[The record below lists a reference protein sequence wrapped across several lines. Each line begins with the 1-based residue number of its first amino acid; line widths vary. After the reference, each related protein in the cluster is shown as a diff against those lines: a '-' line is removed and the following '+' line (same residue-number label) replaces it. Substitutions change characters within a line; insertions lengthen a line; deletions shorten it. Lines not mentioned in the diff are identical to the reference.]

1 MAEMKVYTIDELEN
15 LLHVTKRSLYSYIKS
30 GKLKAVKLGK
40 SWRVTE
46 KELEAFLAVGTKT
59 EDR

>member
-1 MAEMKVYTIDELEN
+1 MAEMKVYTIDELERV
-15 LLHVTKRSLYSYIKS
+15 LQVTKRSLYSYIKD

-46 KELEAFLAVGTKT
+46 KALEEFLSKGTESK
-59 EDR
+59 

>member
-1 MAEMKVYTIDELEN
+1 MAEMKVYTIDELEK
-15 LLHVTKRSLYSYIKS
+15 LLQVTKRSLYSYIKS

-46 KELEAFLAVGTKT
+46 KALEEFLSKGTEESK
-59 EDR
+59 

>member
-46 KELEAFLAVGTKT
+46 KALEEFLSKGTEESK
-59 EDR
+59 